1 MKKEQE
7 EREEEMRKQ
16 KELEEIERRK
26 TEEQKMEELKKK
38 KEEEEKQRL
47 KEEGEKKLKDR
58 MEEIRKSRELKRQR
72 EKEAAA
78 LKNMSAVTS
87 PVQNEKSY
95 GDDSWGSLPLDD
107 STGKSESATNKKS
120 DSSDGFDLSG
130 MNDEDEIPEDDDMEV
145 YEVGSDSP
153 DDEYDF

>member
-1 MKKEQE
+1 MKK
-7 EREEEMRKQ
+7 
-16 KELEEIERRK
+16 
-26 TEEQKMEELKKK
+26 
-38 KEEEEKQRL
+38 
-47 KEEGEKKLKDR
+47 
-58 MEEIRKSRELKRQR
+58 
-72 EKEAAA
+72 
-78 LKNMSAVTS
+78 MSAVSS
-87 PVQNEKSY
+87 PVQKEDSY

>member
-1 MKKEQE
+1 
-7 EREEEMRKQ
+7 
-16 KELEEIERRK
+16 
-26 TEEQKMEELKKK
+26 
-38 KEEEEKQRL
+38 
-47 KEEGEKKLKDR
+47 
-58 MEEIRKSRELKRQR
+58 MEEIRKSRELKKQR